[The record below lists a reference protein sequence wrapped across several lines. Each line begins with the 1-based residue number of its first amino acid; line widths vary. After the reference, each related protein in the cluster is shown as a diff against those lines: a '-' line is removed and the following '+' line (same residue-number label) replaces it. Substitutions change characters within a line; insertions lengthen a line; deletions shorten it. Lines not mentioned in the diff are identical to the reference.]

1 MKCYFLNIY
10 DFGFI
15 HETSTYVLRMNPE
28 LSIDSKNCIAC
39 MSGSD
44 LFNAACYGNI
54 ERVKLLI
61 GNKFDLNWTTGVSN
75 KYR

>member
-1 MKCYFLNIY
+1 
-10 DFGFI
+10 
-15 HETSTYVLRMNPE
+15 MNPE